1 MRDLD
6 DRIRSGRRVRRC
18 HIEVRILEPHMPL
31 RTVPPSP
38 GRACLRNSTSTALV
52 NLTEEDA
59 NALGAEPRLKVTNC
73 LGRHQI
79 ALLPGVYGCCET
91 VVQARGILFLQEP
104 QEVHLNVRLHR
115 LDRPSFHQLCPE
127 RLRKDT
133 MGHDFVLSVAAH
145 KICAGI
151 IIDIVR
157 NVCRLHSAVHK
168 IQFERRGPRLVCPFR
183 QIHGYV
189 LAFKR
194 ILVTA
199 HIQGPVDF

>member
-18 HIEVRILEPHMPL
+18 HIEVRILEPHMPNRITDRVTPCRFNL
-31 RTVPPSP
+31 
-38 GRACLRNSTSTALV
+38 LLV
-52 NLTEEDA
+52 LTKEEFD
-59 NALGAEPRLKVTNC
+59 ALGAKALLVVTNC
-73 LGRHQI
+73 HGHLHI
-79 ALLPGVYGCCET
+79 AELVDAYGIYVCCEFDIN
-91 VVQARGILFLQEP
+91 AHGILFLQ
-104 QEVHLNVRLHR
+104 QLQDAHFKVRFRR
-115 LDRPSFHQLCPE
+115 LDNPLSYLIRAIRLC
-127 RLRKDT
+127 KDT